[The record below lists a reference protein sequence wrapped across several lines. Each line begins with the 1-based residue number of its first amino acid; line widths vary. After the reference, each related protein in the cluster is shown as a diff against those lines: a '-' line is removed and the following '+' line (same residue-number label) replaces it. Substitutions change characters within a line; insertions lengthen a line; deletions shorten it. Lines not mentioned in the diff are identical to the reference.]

1 MDGHG
6 HGGVGHLHYWPGHE
20 HFRDRD
26 HVHVPEQGSEQDP
39 GARDGQP
46 AGRSHLIGEVVESLG
61 GDLLDLNKD
70 KFSNSTNLLFN
81 TNIK

>member
-6 HGGVGHLHYWPGHE
+6 HGGARHLHYWPGHD
-20 HFRDRD
+20 HVLDRD
-26 HVHVPEQGSEQDP
+26 HVHVHVPEQGSEQDP

-46 AGRSHLIGEVVESLG
+46 AGRSHLIHGVVESLG

-70 KFSNSTNLLFN
+70 KFSNSIN
-81 TNIK
+81 